1 MPLSVIIYKMKKYL
15 YKSEEDRK
23 LDGVCAGIA
32 EYFDVD
38 PTLVRAGY
46 ALLTIVTG
54 VAPGLFGY
62 IILSIIM
69 PKKSEVVKNGKK
81 ISKA

>member
-1 MPLSVIIYKMKKYL
+1 MAKMKKLL
-15 YKSEEDRK
+15 YKSVDDKK

-46 ALLTIVTG
+46 SLITILTGIF
-54 VAPGLFGY
+54 PGIIGY
-62 IILSIIM
+62 IVLSIIM
-69 PKKSEVVKNGKK
+69 PKKSEVK
-81 ISKA
+81 

>member
-1 MPLSVIIYKMKKYL
+1 MTKYL

-32 EYFDVD
+32 EYFDAD
-38 PTLVRAGY
+38 PTLVRAAY
-46 ALLTIVTG
+46 ALLTVMT
-54 VAPGLFGY
+54 GLFPGIVGY
-62 IILSIIM
+62 IVLTIIM
-69 PKKSEVVKNGKK
+69 PKKSEVKKNGKK